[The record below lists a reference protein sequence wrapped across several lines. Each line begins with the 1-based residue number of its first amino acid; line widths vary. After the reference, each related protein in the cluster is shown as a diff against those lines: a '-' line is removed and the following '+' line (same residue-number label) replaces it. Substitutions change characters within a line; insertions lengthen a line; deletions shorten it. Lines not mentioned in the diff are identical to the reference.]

1 LYGIPEDIIEYANYN
16 IPYPVA
22 VIGCRS
28 TKPEMSL
35 DCCEYDLA
43 IFDGGFTNSRILKIG
58 KHEIELINLPID
70 PKQNILA
77 LQNMVLLRNE
87 DQFILSSMIEAIN
100 PQIYRRILTAFGKKA
115 IIRSLFHYER
125 INKTLQKQPVLSAM
139 WLKISAYDFLEGV
152 LALSGSRPMPL
163 HELNQIREIVIE
175 RRDIGDGIKV
185 ALECIGLE
193 RASRSTI
200 SRALEGTAELNSK
213 EYDKELTFTK
223 IKHLLKKGM
232 MSDCYYYIGKIG
244 RRNLLAKSE
253 KFYGQ
258 YTKLIQIS
266 MDLTNDVQQIQR
278 MHRCLLNA
286 SRNTLKNY

>member
-1 LYGIPEDIIEYANYN
+1 LYEIPEDITEYVNDN

-28 TKPEMSL
+28 TNPEMSL

-43 IFDGGFTNSRILKIG
+43 IFGGETTNNRILKIG
-58 KHEIELINLPID
+58 NYRIELINLPIK

-77 LQNMVLLRNE
+77 LKNMVLIRNY
-87 DQFILSSMIEAIN
+87 DQFILSSMIDVIN

-115 IIRSLFHYER
+115 IISSLFHYEK
-125 INKTLQKQPVLSAM
+125 INKTLPKQPVLSAM
-139 WLKISAYDFLEGV
+139 WLKISAYDFLTGI

-175 RRDIGDGIKV
+175 RRDIGDGVKA

-193 RASRSTI
+193 RATRSTI
-200 SRALEGTAELNSK
+200 ARSLEGIAELNSK
-213 EYDKELTFTK
+213 EFDKELTFMK
-223 IKHLLKKGM
+223 IKYLLKKGM
-232 MSDCYYYIGKIG
+232 ISDCYYYIGKIG

-278 MHRCLLNA
+278 LHRYLLSA
-286 SRNTLKNY
+286 TRNTLRN